1 MLVVTDLRPTLTFRG
16 VRGSLPVSG
25 ADTNRH
31 GGHTLCID
39 ISAGDRSVVLIDG
52 GTGVIR
58 LNGEGTPSG
67 PTDYHVFLTHYHWD
81 HIQGLLF
88 FRPLFDP
95 DNHFTFYGHQWD
107 GMSSREAIEGALRPP
122 WFPISIQD
130 TAAGKAYVTLEEAT
144 FELGSLKVTAAPLRH
159 PQGVTAYR
167 IDGPT
172 RSVVV
177 ATDCERGELDADE
190 RLRRLASG
198 ADILVH
204 DAQYSPEEYEDHYV
218 GWGHSTWAQAAQAAR
233 ESGVGQLVLVSH
245 DPARTD
251 DEIDALVKR
260 AAEDFPNTTAAFEGL
275 SFAL

>member
-1 MLVVTDLRPTLTFRG
+1 VTDATSILTFRG
-16 VRGSLPVSG
+16 VRGSMPVSG
-25 ADTNRH
+25 GDTTRH

-39 ISAGDRSVVLIDG
+39 ITAGDGSVVLIDS
-52 GTGVIR
+52 GTGISR
-58 LNGEGTPSG
+58 LNREGTQDG

-95 DNHFTFYGHQWD
+95 ENHFTFYGHQWD
-107 GMSSREAIEGALRPP
+107 GMSSQAAIEGALRPP

-130 TAAGKAYVTLEEAT
+130 TAAQKAYVTLEET
-144 FELGSLKVTAAPLRH
+144 KFELGNLTVTAAPLRH

-167 IDGPT
+167 IDGPN

-177 ATDCERGELDADE
+177 ATDCERGDVEADE
-190 RLRRLASG
+190 QLRRLAAG
-198 ADILVH
+198 ADILAH

-218 GWGHSTWAQAAQAAR
+218 GWGHSTWAQAAQAAH
-233 ESGVGQLVLVSH
+233 EAGVKELILVSH

-251 DEIDALVKR
+251 DEIDALVELTR
-260 AAEDFPNTTAAFEGL
+260 GSFPNTQAAHEGMQIEL
-275 SFAL
+275 

>member
-1 MLVVTDLRPTLTFRG
+1 MTDAKPILTFRG
-16 VRGSLPVSG
+16 VRGSMPVSG
-25 ADTNRH
+25 DDTTRH

-39 ISAGDRSVVLIDG
+39 ITAGDGSLVLIDS
-52 GTGVIR
+52 GTGIAR
-58 LNGEGTPSG
+58 LNREVTREG

-95 DNHFTFYGHQWD
+95 ESHLTFYGHQWD
-107 GMSSREAIEGALRPP
+107 GMSSKEAIEGALRPP

-130 TAAGKAYVTLEEAT
+130 TAAEKAYVTIDESV
-144 FELGSLKVTAAPLRH
+144 FEIGDVKITAAPLRH

-172 RSVVV
+172 GSVVV
-177 ATDCERGELDADE
+177 ATDCERGEAEADG
-190 RLRRLASG
+190 RLRDLATG

-204 DAQYSPEEYEDHYV
+204 DAQYSPEEYEDQYV
-218 GWGHSTWAQAAQAAR
+218 GWGHSTWAQAAQAAH
-233 ESGVGQLVLVSH
+233 EAGVKQLILVSH

-251 DEIDALVKR
+251 DEIDNLVELAKESF
-260 AAEDFPNTTAAFEGL
+260 ANTRAAFEGMQIEL
-275 SFAL
+275 